1 MRGQLLS
8 PGDLLT
14 SSSVPG
20 PVQLTV
26 ILSNFTTL
34 DWATRRMKAY
44 RKQRSLRQL
53 LYKHEHAELV
63 IRRPAHRAVD
73 DVMLWNADER

>member
-14 SSSVPG
+14 SSSDPG

-34 DWATRRMKAY
+34 DWATRRQYA
-44 RKQRSLRQL
+44 L
-53 LYKHEHAELV
+53 LHKHEHTELV
-63 IRRPAHRAVD
+63 IRRPAHRAAD